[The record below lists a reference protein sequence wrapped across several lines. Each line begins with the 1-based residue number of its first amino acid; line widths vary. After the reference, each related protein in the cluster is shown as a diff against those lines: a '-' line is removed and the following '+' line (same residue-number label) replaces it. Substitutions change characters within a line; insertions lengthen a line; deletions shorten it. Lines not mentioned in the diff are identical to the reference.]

1 MSIFL
6 KAVAAVLLASIAT
19 LVLAKQAK
27 DSAILLAIAVCA
39 MILIGAVEYLQP
51 VIDFIKR
58 LADLAQMDSDI
69 LSILLKVVGIGM
81 LSEVAV
87 LICKDAGNTTMG
99 KSLQI
104 MATGLIL
111 WISIPLLEAFLDLIE
126 SVLKV

>member
-6 KAVAAVLLASIAT
+6 KAVAAVLLACIAT

-27 DSAILLAIAVCA
+27 ENAILLAIAVCA
-39 MILIGAVEYLQP
+39 MIFIGAVEYLQP

-69 LSILLKVVGIGM
+69 LSILLKVVGIGI

-87 LICKDAGNTTMG
+87 LISKDAGNTTMG